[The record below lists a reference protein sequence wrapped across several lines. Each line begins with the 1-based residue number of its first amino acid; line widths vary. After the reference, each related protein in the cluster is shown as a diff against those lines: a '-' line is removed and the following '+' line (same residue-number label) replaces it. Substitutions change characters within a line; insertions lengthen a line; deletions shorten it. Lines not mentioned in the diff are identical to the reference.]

1 VADLGRPKLLA
12 WFGRACGTKGGW
24 RGLLVVLLAAG
35 PLIGLAERVLPFFL
49 PTSVPLREY
58 SGFFPPRAT
67 VGYLTF
73 TALAFFLL
81 VLAWRWAA
89 GRRHKPMAEALVTA
103 LVFLVAQEFAARQF
117 LERLPRSAYVP
128 HPLLRWDLPGFER
141 SRGRGEPAPPRR
153 DGEFRVLCLGD
164 SATYGVGVQTDQS
177 WPQRAQAGLE
187 PHTSRDLRFI
197 NHGVP
202 GYSTFQA
209 MAWLERE
216 GRALKPDLVL
226 FASCHNDCS
235 DSDEADPDW
244 IGRTPWQRS
253 LRRAWM
259 SPTLTQLLRSL
270 TLPPPRDPGIPA
282 RQRAGFRV
290 SLEQRRAALD
300 RALEVCREEEVP
312 LVLVLMPQALRP
324 WPADAYIRDFRR
336 YARENGLPL
345 ADGQQAAEEAENW
358 SALFPPG
365 DIVHPTAEGQRE
377 VARAVAG
384 LLRLEGLVP
393 SR

>member
-1 VADLGRPKLLA
+1 M
-12 WFGRACGTKGGW
+12 
-24 RGLLVVLLAAG
+24 LVAAG
-35 PLIGLAERVLPFFL
+35 PLVGLAEWLVPLFL

-58 SGFFPPRAT
+58 SGFFPPLAT
-67 VGYLTF
+67 IGYLTC
-73 TALAFFLL
+73 TALGFFLL
-81 VLAWRWAA
+81 VLTWRWAA
-89 GRRHKPMAEALVTA
+89 GRPRRPVAEALLTA
-103 LVFLVAQEFAARQF
+103 LLFLLCQEFAARHF
-117 LERLPRSAYVP
+117 LERLPRSAYAP
-128 HPLLRWDLPGFER
+128 HPLLRWDLHGFER
-141 SRGRGEPAPPRR
+141 SASGRAEPPPPRR

-164 SATYGVGVQTDQS
+164 SATHGVGVQADQS
-177 WPQRAQAGLE
+177 WPLRAQAELE

-209 MAWLERE
+209 MAWLEQE
-216 GRALKPDLVL
+216 GRALQPDLVL
-226 FASCHNDCS
+226 FASCHNDYS

-244 IGRTPWQRS
+244 IGLTPTLRS

-270 TLPPPRDPGIPA
+270 MLPPPRDPGLPA

-300 RALEVCREEEVP
+300 RVGEVCREDGIP
-312 LVLVLMPQALRP
+312 LALVLMPQALRP

-336 YARENGLPL
+336 YARDRRIPL
-345 ADGQQAAEEAENW
+345 ADGQQAAEESEHW
-358 SALFPPG
+358 GALFPPG

-377 VARAVAG
+377 VARAVVG
-384 LLRLEGLVP
+384 LLRAEGLVP
-393 SR
+393 AR